1 MTCPLILMV
10 ESKRHKV
17 FVSYKFWDFSVQDIN
32 YKRLCTPR
40 DYVDILE
47 TRLGKDH
54 IYKGEHRDEDL
65 TDKTEDYIWGH
76 LKDKI
81 YDSTVTI
88 VLISPQMREKDKWD
102 RTQWIPWEVRYSLC
116 EYKREI
122 RYSHTNG
129 LIYVVLPNKNGSY
142 DYALQNKTCCTRGCN
157 IFYTD
162 PMFAIM
168 ERNMFNRKVKTQLD
182 CNEGDKVYSAFD
194 SYASIV
200 KWCDF
205 IRDDLSM
212 NVGIA
217 MAFDKAQHKDDYDI
231 RTEINRT

>member
-1 MTCPLILMV
+1 MA

-32 YKRLCTPR
+32 HKRLCTPR

-102 RTQWIPWEVRYSLC
+102 RTQWIPWEVRYSLSQWRITTFRLKDY
-116 EYKREI
+116 EYIKQQD
-122 RYSHTNG
+122 N
-129 LIYVVLPNKNGSY
+129 L
-142 DYALQNKTCCTRGCN
+142 
-157 IFYTD
+157 
-162 PMFAIM
+162 
-168 ERNMFNRKVKTQLD
+168 
-182 CNEGDKVYSAFD
+182 
-194 SYASIV
+194 
-200 KWCDF
+200 
-205 IRDDLSM
+205 
-212 NVGIA
+212 
-217 MAFDKAQHKDDYDI
+217 
-231 RTEINRT
+231 